1 MNAGYSK
8 SSGPD
13 WCSVFRP
20 PTQTTWA
27 TIDAEK
33 ATESKEQ
40 SNEQSQQ
47 SQKSQRKDRVKIIV
61 NKDMKYPKTQ

>member
-20 PTQTTWA
+20 PTQITWN
-27 TIDAEK
+27 TLD
-33 ATESKEQ
+33 TQQTKEQ
-40 SNEQSQQ
+40 SQQTQSQQ

-61 NKDMKYPKTQ
+61 SQDTKSPKTQ

>member
-33 ATESKEQ
+33 ATQSKEQ
-40 SNEQSQQ
+40 LQQ
-47 SQKSQRKDRVKIIV
+47 KQRKDRVKIIV
-61 NKDMKYPKTQ
+61 SQDTKSPKTQ

>member
-20 PTQTTWA
+20 PTQITWN
-27 TIDAEK
+27 TLD
-33 ATESKEQ
+33 TQQTKEQ
-40 SNEQSQQ
+40 SQQTQQ

-61 NKDMKYPKTQ
+61 SQDTKSPKTQ

>member
-33 ATESKEQ
+33 ATQ
-40 SNEQSQQ
+40 IQQQSQQ
-47 SQKSQRKDRVKIIV
+47 SQQTQQTQRKDRVKIIV